1 VPDTPAPEPLESVTT
16 PGAGPGAGP
25 VASFDARFAE
35 HYVELRRLAH
45 MRLHRDGG
53 GFALDTTSLVN
64 ECYLKLRNIGS
75 LAEAERAH
83 FLAYASRTMRSVI
96 IDLVREELAM
106 RRGGDV
112 SMVTLNTA
120 IADSVANEA
129 DGDGKYDVMAI
140 NDALT
145 KLEQTDARLA
155 QVVELRYFGG
165 MTFPEMSE
173 LMGLTERTVRRDW
186 DKAKL
191 LLMMM
196 LKDAP

>member
-1 VPDTPAPEPLESVTT
+1 MPASPLNPDASNNAPAYAAATV
-16 PGAGPGAGP
+16 
-25 VASFDARFAE
+25 DARFAE

-64 ECYLKLRNIGS
+64 ECYLKLRSIGS
-75 LAEAERAH
+75 LADAERAH

-96 IDLVREELAM
+96 VDLVREELAK

-120 IADSVANEA
+120 IAESVGNPTSV
-129 DGDGKYDVMAI
+129 DRKYDVMAI
-140 NDALT
+140 NDALG

-165 MTFPEMSE
+165 LTFPEMAE
-173 LMGLTERTVRRDW
+173 LTGHTERTVRRDW

-191 LLMMM
+191 LLLMM
-196 LKDAP
+196 LQD